1 MKNSSKHIAFDILNN
16 LPGLVVRYQL
26 HSDRTDEIL
35 FSNKA
40 ASLLFSAKAIGQ
52 VNAATF
58 WSMVHP
64 EDSAHLHQSFF
75 SSAEKLTQW
84 EFEWRVKTDA
94 GSIIWLRGTG
104 NPLRQKDGSTVW
116 DCMISDITS
125 RKAFAETSES
135 LPADHTLR
143 EDSERLLSLL
153 INKTEESF
161 VLLNKD
167 LRVVNYNDQ
176 FLREFDSYM
185 GKVVKEG
192 DLILDFVT
200 PELRKPLEE
209 LYSRVLQ
216 GQEESK
222 EFSIPV
228 KTELF
233 HFQVKYSPVPDESG
247 NIVGVFVTTKDITER
262 KRAEEQLALNNSL
275 FRSLV
280 ENGADAVIIIGP
292 DGTPTYAS
300 PSITRVLGYTEAE
313 ALSLNLFE
321 MVHPDDAGEVAA
333 KMAEVMANPGV
344 TIPGH
349 TSRTRHKDGSW
360 RWMEATITNML
371 HDPIINGIVDN
382 FRDVTEQKEL
392 QDLLRNASELAKIG
406 SWEIDLIKQSVY
418 WSDVTKKIREAEP
431 DFEPD
436 LDTGISYFKEGDREI
451 IESRVKECIENGT
464 PWDEELQITTF
475 KGNSKWVR
483 TIGRAEFS
491 EGKCIRIY
499 GSFQDIHDTKI
510 AQLDLLKFKQIIEN
524 SHDGIALANPQG
536 KTIYLN
542 PSMEETLGHTID
554 SLQKANGP
562 VTVYS
567 DPGKL
572 EEVFSQL
579 LSGGYWKGDVELI
592 NKHKELVSFHLSGGP
607 IFDGTGQL
615 IAIYGIHTD
624 ISERIQAEQK
634 LKMAFEEKNEI
645 LESIG
650 DAFFT
655 TDRNF
660 TVTYWNKQA
669 ETLLETPRE
678 RVLGL
683 NLWEIFHDAV
693 NLPSFEYYHRALE
706 EMVTVHFEDYYEA
719 VHRWFEVSAYPSDRG
734 LTVYFKD
741 VTEKKRIQEAILQSN
756 DRFKKVSEATNDAI
770 WDWDILNDT
779 LFWGGGFKT
788 LFGHEM
794 KENQP
799 SSFLWSQYIHPDDL
813 NDVLASLFDVLES
826 NTTNKW
832 EKEYKYLRSDGSYAF
847 VIDRGMVIRDDE
859 GKAIRMVGAM
869 TDITHRKE
877 YEQSLQILNENLEKH
892 AKDLA
897 TSNAELEQFAYVASH
912 DLQEPLRMVTSFLT
926 RLESKYN
933 SQLDEK
939 AHQYIHFAVD
949 GAKRMRQI
957 ILDLLQFSRVGRHE
971 DDLELIEVQEI
982 VAEVVTLQKKIIE
995 EKQANISIG
1004 DLPTLR
1010 TFRSPLLQIF
1020 HNLISNALKY
1030 TQEGRPAFISIICYS
1045 TKSYW
1050 QFSVEDNGI
1059 GIEPEYS
1066 DQIFV
1071 IFQRLHQK
1079 EEYGGTGIGLAVV
1092 KKIIDNMGGKIWVES
1107 IPGEGSTF
1115 HFTLPK

>member
-1 MKNSSKHIAFDILNN
+1 MKKSSEHIAIDIVNN
-16 LPGLVVRYQL
+16 LPGLVMRYQL
-26 HSDRTDEIL
+26 RSDQTDEII
-35 FSNKA
+35 FANRA
-40 ASLLFSAKAIGQ
+40 ASSLFLPKSKSRLEAP
-52 VNAATF
+52 TF
-58 WSMVHP
+58 WAMVHP
-64 EDSAHLHQSFF
+64 EDSALLHQSFF

-94 GSIIWLRGTG
+94 GSIIWLWGTG
-104 NPLRQKDGSTVW
+104 NPARQKDGSTVW
-116 DCMISDITS
+116 DCIISDITS
-125 RKAFAETSES
+125 RKAVGETSES

-161 VLLNKD
+161 LLLNKD

-185 GKVVKEG
+185 RKVVKEG

-228 KTELF
+228 ETELF
-233 HFQVKYSPVPDESG
+233 HFQVKYNPVPDESG
-247 NIVGVFVTTKDITER
+247 SIVGVFVTTKDITER

-292 DGTPTYAS
+292 DGTPTYVS
-300 PSITRVLGYTEAE
+300 PSITRVLGYTEEE
-313 ALSLNLFE
+313 ALTLNMFE
-321 MVHPDDAGEVAA
+321 LIHPDDVDGVVQ
-333 KMAEVMANPGV
+333 KMEEVMANPGI
-344 TIPGH
+344 TIPGN

-360 RWMEATITNML
+360 RWMEASITNML

-431 DFEPD
+431 DFESD

-491 EGKCIRIY
+491 DGKCIRIY
-499 GSFQDIHDTKI
+499 GSFQDIDENKI
-510 AQLDLLKFKQIIEN
+510 AHLDLLKFKQVIEN

-542 PSMEETLGHTID
+542 PAMEETLGHTVE
-554 SLQKANGP
+554 SLQQANGSIS
-562 VTVYS
+562 VYS

-572 EEVFSQL
+572 EEVFSEL
-579 LSGGYWKGDVELI
+579 LSGGYWKGDVELL
-592 NKHKELVSFHLSGGP
+592 NKHKQPINFHLSGGP
-607 IFDGTGQL
+607 IFNDSGQL
-615 IAIYGIHTD
+615 MAIYGIHTD
-624 ISERIQAEQK
+624 ISERIQAEQR
-634 LKMAFEEKNEI
+634 LKAAFEEKNQI

-650 DAFFT
+650 DAFFA

-660 TVTYWNKQA
+660 TVTYWNRLA
-669 ETLLETPRE
+669 ETLTETPRE
-678 RVLGL
+678 KILGK
-683 NLWEIFHDAV
+683 NLWDVFGDAITLSYYE
-693 NLPSFEYYHRALE
+693 NYHRALN
-706 EMVTVHFEDYYEA
+706 EMVTVNFVDYYKP
-719 VHRWFEVSAYPSDRG
+719 VNKWFEVSAYPSESG
-734 LTVYFKD
+734 LTVYFRD
-741 VTEKKRIQEAILQSN
+741 VTERNKTQEAILQSN

-770 WDWDILNDT
+770 WDWDIISDT
-779 LFWGGGFKT
+779 LFWGEGFKT

-794 KENQP
+794 KENQS
-799 SSFLWSQYIHPDDL
+799 SSFLWSKNIHPDDL
-813 NDVLASLFDVLES
+813 DDVLASLFDVLETNS
-826 NTTNKW
+826 TNKW
-832 EKEYKYLRSDGSYAF
+832 EKEYRYLRSNGTYAF
-847 VIDRGMVIRDDE
+847 VIDRGMAIRDAE
-859 GKAIRMVGAM
+859 GKATRMVGAM

-877 YEQSLQILNENLEKH
+877 YEESLKILNENLEKQ

-897 TSNAELEQFAYVASH
+897 ISNAELEQFAYVASH

-926 RLESKYN
+926 RLENKYDA
-933 SQLDEK
+933 QLDEK

-971 DDLELIEVQEI
+971 DDLEVIEVQEI

-1004 DLPTLR
+1004 DLPTLQ

-1030 TQEGRPAFISIICYS
+1030 TQEGRPSFISITCYS
-1045 TKSYW
+1045 TNTHW

-1059 GIEPEYS
+1059 GIEPEYC
-1066 DQIFV
+1066 DQIFI

-1079 EEYGGTGIGLAVV
+1079 EEYGGTGIGLAIV

-1107 IPGEGSTF
+1107 VPGEGSAF
-1115 HFTLPK
+1115 YFTLPK

>member
-1 MKNSSKHIAFDILNN
+1 MKDSTNHITLDILNN

-26 HSDRTDEIL
+26 HSDHTDEIV
-35 FSNKA
+35 FANEA
-40 ASLLFSAKAIGQ
+40 ASLLFDAKVGQ
-52 VNAATF
+52 VDVTTF
-58 WSMVHP
+58 WSMIHP
-64 EDSAHLHQSFF
+64 EDSEPMHQSF
-75 SSAEKLTQW
+75 SCSAEKLTQW
-84 EFEWRVKTDA
+84 EFEWRVKTNT
-94 GSIIWLRGTG
+94 GSIIWLWGSG
-104 NPLRQKDGSTVW
+104 NPSRQKDGSTVW

-125 RKAFAETSES
+125 RKVLSETSKP
-135 LPADHTLR
+135 LAADHALR

-153 INKTEESF
+153 NNNTEESF
-161 VLLNKD
+161 VLLTKD
-167 LRVVNYNDQ
+167 LRVINYNEQ
-176 FLREFDSYM
+176 FLKKFGAYL
-185 GKVVKEG
+185 GKVIRKG
-192 DLILDFVT
+192 DLILDHVT
-200 PELRKPLEE
+200 SEQRKPLEE

-222 EFSIPV
+222 EFSISV
-228 KTELF
+228 DEELL
-233 HFQVKYSPVPDESG
+233 HFQIKYKPVSDENG
-247 NIVGVFVTTKDITER
+247 RITGVFVTTADITDR

-292 DGTPTYAS
+292 DGIPTYAS
-300 PSITRVLGYTEAE
+300 PSITKVLGYTEAE

-321 MVHPDDAGEVAA
+321 MVHPDDVGGVAE

-392 QDLLRNASELAKIG
+392 QDLLKNASELAKIG
-406 SWEIDLIKQSVY
+406 SWEVDLVKNSVY
-418 WSDVTKKIREAEP
+418 WSDITKKIREVEP

-451 IESRVKECIENGT
+451 IASRVKECIENGT

-491 EGKCIRIY
+491 QGKCIRIY

-510 AQLDLLKFKQIIEN
+510 AQLDLLKFKQVIEN
-524 SHDGIALANPQG
+524 SRDGIALANPQG
-536 KTIYLN
+536 KSIYLN
-542 PSMEETLGHTID
+542 PAMEETLGYTIE
-554 SLQKANGP
+554 SLQKAKGS
-562 VTVYS
+562 VAVYS
-567 DPGKL
+567 DPQKL
-572 EEVFSQL
+572 EEVFSTL
-579 LSGGYWKGDVELI
+579 LSGGYWKGDVELL
-592 NKHKELVSFHLSGGP
+592 NKHKEPVSFYLSGGP
-607 IFDGTGQL
+607 IFDHTGQL

-624 ISERIQAEQK
+624 ITDRIRAEQN
-634 LKMAFEEKNEI
+634 LKKAFDEKNQI

-660 TVTYWNKQA
+660 TVTYWNGIA
-669 ETLLETPRE
+669 EALSQTPRE
-678 RVLGL
+678 KIVGK
-683 NLWEIFHDAV
+683 NLWEVFPEG
-693 NLPSFEYYHRALE
+693 LSMQSFEKYHYALS
-706 EMVTVHFEDYYEA
+706 EMVTVNFEDYYESLGKWIEA
-719 VHRWFEVSAYPSDRG
+719 SAYPSEQG

-741 VTEKKRIQEAILQSN
+741 VTERNKAREAIHQSN

-770 WDWDILNDT
+770 WDWDVINDT
-779 LFWGGGFKT
+779 LFWGEGFKT

-794 KENQP
+794 RENQ
-799 SSFLWSQYIHPDDL
+799 SSTFLWSKYIHPDDL
-813 NDVLASLFDVLES
+813 DDVLASLFDVLEN
-826 NTTNKW
+826 NTTKKW
-832 EKEYKYLRSDGSYAF
+832 EKEYRYLRSDGSYAF
-847 VIDRGMVIRDDE
+847 VVDRGIVIRDGE

-869 TDITHRKE
+869 SDITHRKE
-877 YEQSLQILNENLEKH
+877 YEQSLKILNENLEKQ

-926 RLESKYN
+926 RLESKYATA
-933 SQLDEK
+933 LDEK

-1030 TQEGRPAFISIICYS
+1030 TQEGRPAFISITCYS
-1045 TKSYW
+1045 TKAYW

-1059 GIEPEYS
+1059 GIEPEYY
-1066 DQIFV
+1066 DKIFI

-1092 KKIIDNMGGKIWVES
+1092 KKLIDNMGGKIWVES
-1107 IPGEGSTF
+1107 IPGEGSSF
-1115 HFTLPK
+1115 HFNLPK